1 MRVRSNAHE
10 VITSIMLNAI
20 SHATVLGHR
29 IPPELAPLLPYVLT
43 LVVLVAYSG
52 RTRKSPEALGKL

>member
-1 MRVRSNAHE
+1 
-10 VITSIMLNAI
+10 MLNAI

-52 RTRKSPEALGKL
+52 RTRKPPEALGKL

>member
-29 IPPELAPLLPYVLT
+29 IPPELLPYVLT

-52 RTRKSPEALGKL
+52 RTRKPPEALGKL